1 MHLFTQVDDENDF
14 LEIYLNG
21 DRVAQKDLPENPFPT
36 NPSATPWRF
45 GLGTLPPNT

>member
-21 DRVAQKDLPENPFPT
+21 NLVAQKDLPENPFPT
-36 NPSATPWRF
+36 IARVRLHGASA
-45 GLGTLPPNT
+45 